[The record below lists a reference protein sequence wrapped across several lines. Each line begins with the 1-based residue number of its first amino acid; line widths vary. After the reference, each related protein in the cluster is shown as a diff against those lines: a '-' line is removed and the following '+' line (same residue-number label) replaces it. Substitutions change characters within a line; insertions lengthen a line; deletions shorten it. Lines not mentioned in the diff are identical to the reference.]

1 MATWKT
7 LECKRTHQDMRE
19 GCLKVEPMLRDITSK
34 DGLCNQEWGTRKS
47 PVYFSLIDP
56 VGVLRVTGIK

>member
-19 GCLKVEPMLRDITSK
+19 GCLKVEPVLETSLAK
-34 DGLCNQEWGTRKS
+34 MG
-47 PVYFSLIDP
+47 FLIQN
-56 VGVLRVTGIK
+56 GGQGNCQFILAL